1 MNRIYETICCLRVVF
16 LFSTEESNPKII
28 FMQRSEGLAVDP
40 SAAMANDTIYQVK
53 TKYYLILFYSYVLF
67 VLLISFTMFKTDP
80 TATEH
85 AEEVDTRVR
94 SGDREDEAN
103 ARTPLHQLLQT
114 PSDIRWIS
122 STFSLFYI
130 GLVLNY
136 FCNQYLVIGISA
148 SLDRL

>member
-1 MNRIYETICCLRVVF
+1 MIL
-16 LFSTEESNPKII
+16 
-28 FMQRSEGLAVDP
+28 MQRSEGIAVDP

-94 SGDREDEAN
+94 GGDREDEAN

-114 PSDIRWIS
+114 PSDIRLIFEHFIS
-122 STFSLFYI
+122 F
-130 GLVLNY
+130 
-136 FCNQYLVIGISA
+136 FCILA
-148 SLDRL
+148 WF

>member
-1 MNRIYETICCLRVVF
+1 
-16 LFSTEESNPKII
+16 
-28 FMQRSEGLAVDP
+28 MQRSEGIAVDP

-53 TKYYLILFYSYVLF
+53 TKYYLILFYSCVLF

-94 SGDREDEAN
+94 GGDREDEAN